1 MFQSNMEEE
10 SCVLCGKAVGG
21 AKVCISVAHSMAAP
35 DGGYTLVMFRLD
47 T

>member
-1 MFQSNMEEE
+1 M
-10 SCVLCGKAVGG
+10 LCGKAVGG

-47 T
+47 N